1 METIRT
7 LNTTQDQRANGTEI
21 HTLTFLS
28 IRFSIIYYS
37 IYLHTQ
43 NVPNE
48 GLILSLVFYFTTI
61 CCRTSEMVSP
71 NQSPT
76 YQVLW
81 LLPERESGQWLCSS
95 SQVHCEWA
103 EAVSKPHGSPQT
115 CSSHWKTRGSQKYTK
130 WSHYINSSSFTC

>member
-81 LLPERESGQWLCSS
+81 LLPERESGQ
-95 SQVHCEWA
+95 
-103 EAVSKPHGSPQT
+103 
-115 CSSHWKTRGSQKYTK
+115 
-130 WSHYINSSSFTC
+130 

>member
-21 HTLTFLS
+21 HTLTFPS

-37 IYLHTQ
+37 IIFTYFLLHTF
-43 NVPNE
+43 
-48 GLILSLVFYFTTI
+48 SLVFYFTTV
-61 CCRTSEMVSP
+61 CCRTSKMVSP
-71 NQSPT
+71 NRSPT

-95 SQVHCEWA
+95 SQVRCEWA
-103 EAVSKPHGSPQT
+103 EVVSKPHGSPQT
-115 CSSHWKTRGSQKYTK
+115 CSSRWKTRVHRNTLRDHNIPTQVASQVK
-130 WSHYINSSSFTC
+130 